1 MAVSTE
7 PMDMCGAIK
16 SSKKEG
22 GHPSRTSF
30 KGTSHCIAFLGRDDT
45 TQVEGNAEEYY
56 HKPYLVSQ
64 SNVIDGAMYIV
75 RNRDFVVAEA
85 YNTNNTV

>member
-1 MAVSTE
+1 MVITRHEMALSTE

-30 KGTSHCIAFLGRDDT
+30 KGTPHCIAFLGKDDT
-45 TQVEGNAEEYY
+45 DSTAQVEGNAGEYY
-56 HKPYLVSQ
+56 HKPYLVSR
-64 SNVIDGAMYIV
+64 SNVIDCVMYIV
-75 RNRDFVVAEA
+75 R
-85 YNTNNTV
+85 T